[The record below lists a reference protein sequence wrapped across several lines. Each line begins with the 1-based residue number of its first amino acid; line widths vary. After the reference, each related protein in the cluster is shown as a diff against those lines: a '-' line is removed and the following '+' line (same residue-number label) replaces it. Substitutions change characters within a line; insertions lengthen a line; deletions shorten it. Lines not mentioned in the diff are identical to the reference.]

1 MGDGA
6 RARTVSSRLEHGSG
20 AGAVARELVLG
31 LLADETTT
39 VELRHDAAL
48 VAYELDVDRSDG
60 TTVVARVPLRRSPA
74 ERPSRSGR
82 SGE

>member
-39 VELRHDAAL
+39 VELRDDAAL

-60 TTVVARVPLRRSPA
+60 TTVVARVAPEA
-74 ERPSRSGR
+74 EPGR
-82 SGE
+82 AP